1 MSVCNTK
8 NIIDE
13 LAVMHQH
20 VVSYGKLMT
29 IAVNNVQCLSSQAS
43 AGQPLFLL
51 YRAIKQQTEKGPIDA
66 VTGEAK
72 YSLSEDRL
80 IRQQIDYQVIVSQ
93 SASCTY
99 Y

>member
-1 MSVCNTK
+1 
-8 NIIDE
+8 
-13 LAVMHQH
+13 
-20 VVSYGKLMT
+20 
-29 IAVNNVQCLSSQAS
+29 
-43 AGQPLFLL
+43 LFLL

-99 Y
+99 H